1 MKKILKITGVI
12 FIIGIIIMVIIN
24 GYVKNKYEDK
34 IIELNKISD
43 IKNIDAIVVLGAK
56 VDEDKIS
63 LMLKDRLDKAVEVYN
78 IININILNTGTK
90 EEVKAMNNYLIDNN
104 IDINKIKED
113 TKGLSTFESMKN
125 LKETFKYKKVI
136 IITQKYHL
144 YRSLYIANQLGIDAY
159 GISAKQINYSG
170 QIFREIREILAINKD
185 FILSIM

>member
-104 IDINKIKED
+104 IDIK
-113 TKGLSTFESMKN
+113 
-125 LKETFKYKKVI
+125 
-136 IITQKYHL
+136 
-144 YRSLYIANQLGIDAY
+144 
-159 GISAKQINYSG
+159 
-170 QIFREIREILAINKD
+170 
-185 FILSIM
+185 